1 MMVLL
6 VGMVSTF
13 LTGKNMNQAKY
24 QTKTKT
30 LLPLLLS
37 GIFLTQL
44 SACGFQLR
52 GYVSPMS
59 QQIPNTVLI
68 FGSSP
73 EDYAVKNALKKQL
86 TQLSIKTDNA
96 LPTKNTPAIL
106 PASIEV
112 KNIRL
117 QNYQLRG
124 ILTEIRMVLSADVTY
139 HALENGQPVTLTNT
153 IQVQR
158 SYQYDQGV
166 VATDN
171 PQAEQI
177 KLWLYDNLAQRVAD
191 QYMALSLPKLATKAS

>member
-1 MMVLL
+1 MNKTFLRILLSSVLL
-6 VGMVSTF
+6 S
-13 LTGKNMNQAKY
+13 Q
-24 QTKTKT
+24 
-30 LLPLLLS
+30 LP
-37 GIFLTQL
+37 
-44 SACGFQLR
+44 ACGFHLR
-52 GYVSPMS
+52 GYDVPMS
-59 QQIPNTVLI
+59 QNIPTTELI
-68 FGSSP
+68 FKNSP

-86 TQLSIKTDNA
+86 DQLSIKTQDTILQNNTTTKSQ
-96 LPTKNTPAIL
+96 PTL

-139 HALENGQPVTLTNT
+139 RAIENGQPRTLTNT

-177 KLWLYDNLAQRVAD
+177 KVWLYDNLAQRIAD
-191 QYMALSLPKLATKAS
+191 QYLALSLPKITKIPAATTQ

>member
-1 MMVLL
+1 MLNKQTSKQNMKK
-6 VGMVSTF
+6 TF
-13 LTGKNMNQAKY
+13 LRI
-24 QTKTKT
+24 
-30 LLPLLLS
+30 LLS
-37 GIFLTQL
+37 SVFVSQL
-44 SACGFQLR
+44 PACGFHLR
-52 GYVSPMS
+52 GYDAPMS
-59 QQIPNTVLI
+59 QNIPTTELI
-68 FGSSP
+68 FNNTP

-86 TQLSIKTDNA
+86 DQLSVKTQETVIQPNTSANTPSA
-96 LPTKNTPAIL
+96 LPAR
-106 PASIEV
+106 IEV

-139 HALENGQPVTLTNT
+139 RAIENGQPRTLTNT

-177 KLWLYDNLAQRVAD
+177 KVWLYDNLAQRIAD
-191 QYMALSLPKLATKAS
+191 QYMALSLPKITKIPAPISTTTPTR

>member
-1 MMVLL
+1 
-6 VGMVSTF
+6 
-13 LTGKNMNQAKY
+13 MNQ
-24 QTKTKT
+24 
-30 LLPLLLS
+30 PLLRILLS
-37 GIFLTQL
+37 SVLLTQL
-44 SACGFQLR
+44 PACGFHLR
-52 GYVSPMS
+52 GYDAPMS
-59 QQIPNTVLI
+59 QNIPTTELI
-68 FGSSP
+68 FHNSP

-86 TQLSIKTDNA
+86 DQLSINTQDRVIDNKA
-96 LPTKNTPAIL
+96 TNQSNATL

-124 ILTEIRMVLSADVTY
+124 ILTEIRMVLSAEVSY
-139 HALENGQPVTLTNT
+139 RAIENGQPRTLTNT

-177 KLWLYDNLAQRVAD
+177 KVWLYDNLAQRIAD
-191 QYMALSLPKLATKAS
+191 QYVALSLPKITKVPTATTRQPN